1 MTERLDSGVS
11 GMDVSARTR
20 KTQPVVRT
28 VLIVDDDPWCR
39 QAARMVLAARG
50 FRVVGEADG
59 AVQALALARQMR
71 PDSVL
76 LDVYLRDGD
85 GVAVA
90 ERLSA
95 TGGCRV
101 VLTSSDRH
109 AAPDRVIR
117 SCGAAGFVS
126 KENLAGPALNA
137 YLAG

>member
-1 MTERLDSGVS
+1 
-11 GMDVSARTR
+11 
-20 KTQPVVRT
+20 VVRT
-28 VLIVDDDPWCR
+28 VLIVDDDSSFR
-39 QAARMVLAARG
+39 EAARNLLAARG

-59 AVQALALARQMR
+59 AVQGLALARQMR
-71 PDSVL
+71 PDAVL

-85 GVAVA
+85 GIAVA

-109 AAPDRVIR
+109 AAPDRLVS

-126 KENLAGPALNA
+126 KENLAGPALKA

>member
-1 MTERLDSGVS
+1 
-11 GMDVSARTR
+11 
-20 KTQPVVRT
+20 
-28 VLIVDDDPWCR
+28 
-39 QAARMVLAARG
+39 MVLAARG

-59 AVQALALARQMR
+59 AVQGLALARQMR
-71 PDSVL
+71 PDAVL

-95 TGGCRV
+95 TGRCRV
-101 VLTSSDRH
+101 VLTSSDRN
-109 AAPDRVIR
+109 AGLDQLVR

-126 KENLAGPALNA
+126 KEDLAGPALNA